1 MYMTA
6 SPAWDGCCF
15 DCAAPCAEDPWA
27 SVNHAV
33 RLCIRCAG
41 AHRALGVHIS
51 FVRSLQLDE
60 LSAAEMATMARGGN
74 DRCREFLEAKGVP
87 RRVWL
92 ALALPLRYQT
102 PAADLYRRVLA
113 AEAAGEEVPTEMRAV
128 ALPPPPVA
136 PAPERR
142 ASWTPD
148 REAASCELCRQ
159 SFWLLQ
165 RRHHCRRCGRC
176 VCGACSPP
184 ESARPLPQRG
194 HLQPVRHC
202 ILCVPKPARPIAGI
216 G

>member
-1 MYMTA
+1 MACPDEPQLRSARRLLAGPLIYMTA

-60 LSAAEMATMARGGN
+60 LSAAEVATMARGGN

-102 PAADLYRRVLA
+102 PAADL
-113 AEAAGEEVPTEMRAV
+113 
-128 ALPPPPVA
+128 
-136 PAPERR
+136 
-142 ASWTPD
+142 
-148 REAASCELCRQ
+148 
-159 SFWLLQ
+159 
-165 RRHHCRRCGRC
+165 
-176 VCGACSPP
+176 
-184 ESARPLPQRG
+184 
-194 HLQPVRHC
+194 
-202 ILCVPKPARPIAGI
+202 
-216 G
+216 